1 MKKFKKRM
9 YVCMYTFGQISL
21 EFLKRFFAYRTI
33 VAIVSYKKVLV
44 NRECHKLP
52 LSRAFT
58 NTINIIDHY
67 SNISFHRSLRE
78 QM

>member
-1 MKKFKKRM
+1 M
-9 YVCMYTFGQISL
+9 YVVYFYGQISL

-52 LSRAFT
+52 LLEHLLTQS
-58 NTINIIDHY
+58 
-67 SNISFHRSLRE
+67 
-78 QM
+78 M